1 VLSLLLASCAQ
12 LPYYSDLPLTPSRA
26 IANAEDALRRGEW
39 ATAVSGF
46 TDYLASGQETFR
58 ARALF
63 QLAQAQ
69 SGMENYEGALAT
81 LAEFDAEFP
90 DRGAQVPTLRGDI
103 HYAMGRRVDA
113 IVDWDRAWQVGSDS
127 DRVYI
132 RQRIDEASAELTP
145 AERDTLAGDVSDP
158 AVRATLGLGPANEL
172 GAAPLAAPAV
182 IGAAAAAE
190 SEADAAAGY
199 AAMENT
205 DLPPA
210 DLAAGDALAAG
221 VRVACL
227 LPLTGPDRAAGQQA
241 LTGLR
246 RAFAGDDRALLV
258 RDTGGQADLAAR
270 LATAIFDEPT
280 VIGLIGALRGES
292 AAAVAP
298 LAERLQMPTLLLA
311 GTAGLNGAYVLDA
324 APANGAG
331 SGPEA
336 EAYAAGMR
344 VRQAIAGGARSRGT
358 LLAALRQP
366 SRP

>member
-1 VLSLLLASCAQ
+1 MLGLLTSCAQ
-12 LPYYSDLPLTPSRA
+12 LPYYSNLPLTPSRA
-26 IANAEDALRRGEW
+26 IAAAEDALRRGEW

-46 TDYLASGQETFR
+46 TDYLVTGQETFR

-81 LAEFDAEFP
+81 LDEFDAEFP
-90 DRGAQVPTLRGDI
+90 GRGAQVPTLRGDI
-103 HYAMGRRVDA
+103 HYAMGRRVEA
-113 IVDWDRAWQVGSDS
+113 IVDWDHAWQVGSDS

-132 RQRIDEASAELTP
+132 RQRITEASAELTP

-158 AVRATLGLGPANEL
+158 AVRGVLGLGPANEL
-172 GAAPLAAPAV
+172 GAAPLTAPAAT
-182 IGAAAAAE
+182 GAAAAE

-199 AAMENT
+199 AAMENAA
-205 DLPPA
+205 LPPA

-270 LATAIFDEPT
+270 LAAAIADEPT
-280 VIGLIGALRGES
+280 VIGLIGALRDET

-311 GTAGLNGAYVLDA
+311 SAAGLSGPYVLEA
-324 APANGAG
+324 APAGGAG

-336 EAYAAGMR
+336 EAYEAGMR
-344 VRQAIAGGARSRGT
+344 VRQAIAGGARSRGA

-366 SRP
+366 TLP